1 VKSDETI
8 TCTRVSAE
16 ALDRRYLAGEMG
28 DAEATAFERHYLA
41 CDECWM
47 RVQNGA
53 AHPMM
58 PTAGVERLV
67 WTERLVWILA
77 ALVVLAAVLRYA
89 A

>member
-1 VKSDETI
+1 MNASEPI
-8 TCTRVSAE
+8 TCARVNAE

-41 CDECWM
+41 CDACWL
-47 RVQNGA
+47 RVQRGA
-53 AHPMM
+53 ALPL
-58 PTAGVERLV
+58 PEASGVERLV

-77 ALVVLAAVLRYA
+77 ALVVLAALLRYA